1 MRKRRYTQQEL
12 KAKIYEDAQK
22 NGMAPTFE
30 ILQRRLHIGY
40 TTLRKLGTLR
50 EIYVSVG
57 IDPGLPTVAS
67 QFESSVYALLL
78 EFFKPNDIVYQKTF
92 AECRTKRLLPFDFY
106 IKSINLIVEADGTQH
121 YADGKAGWGDRCRT
135 TDAIKNK
142 FCCENGI
149 ALLRIRFRRFKWCL
163 DDLRDEINKIQLH
176 AQEIGHANCFNCWD
190 GSGLIPIS
198 SEADIKHKK
207 QRKVHIAYN
216 ENMATYKVDTVEIKL
231 DAAICKNLNCGLYIK
246 NNKVYRSDTGLLMAN
261 YVLNIKGVKG
271 ARCVTYN
278 DGNPLNLCKSNL
290 VLRENKELPRSKR
303 GAYKNSRTGS
313 TLITWS
319 STTIKGKIY
328 NSYVVKFPSGKK
340 KYINVAKFS
349 SKEEALQYA
358 YSLLPERSTTI
369 PEGSTD
375 EANASGNGQ
384 HRST

>member
-1 MRKRRYTQQEL
+1 MRKQRYTQQEL
-12 KAKIYEDAQK
+12 KAKIHDDAQK

-40 TTLRKLGTLR
+40 STLRKLGTLR
-50 EIYVSVG
+50 EIYASIG
-57 IDPGLPTVAS
+57 LDPELPATAS

-78 EFFKPNDIVYQKTF
+78 EFFKPSDIVYQKTF
-92 AECRTKRLLPFDFY
+92 AECRTNRLLPFDFY

-135 TDAIKNK
+135 TDNIKNE
-142 FCCENGI
+142 FCREKGI
-149 ALLRIRFRRFKWCL
+149 ALLRIRFRRFRWHL
-163 DDLRDEINKIQLH
+163 EDLRTVINKIQLH
-176 AQEIGHANCFNCWD
+176 AQETGHANCFNCWD

-207 QRKVHIAYN
+207 QRKVHISYN
-216 ENMATYKVDTVEIKL
+216 ENIATYKLDTAEIKL
-231 DAAICKNLNCGLYIK
+231 DADICKNLNCGLYIK
-246 NNKVYRSDTGLLMAN
+246 KNKVYRSDTGLLMAN

-290 VLRENKELPRSKR
+290 TLRENKELPRSKR
-303 GAYKNSRTGS
+303 GAYKNSLTGS
-313 TLITWS
+313 TFITWNS
-319 STTIKGKIY
+319 ATVKGKVY
-328 NSYVVKFPSGKK
+328 NSYVVKFPNGKK

-358 YSLLPERSTTI
+358 YSLLSERSTTI